1 MKHKMRLKDEPF
13 YKIKDGSKTI
23 EMRLL
28 DEKRQLINLGDEIE
42 FARQENESEKICTI
56 VLALHKFKSFR
67 ELYEI
72 LDITKCGYNES
83 EKEKASYIDM
93 EEYYP
98 KEKQEKYGVVGI
110 EIERI

>member
-1 MKHKMRLKDEPF
+1 MKHKMRLKAEPF
-13 YKIKDGSKTI
+13 YKIKDGSKTV

-28 DEKRQLINLGDEIE
+28 DEKRQLIKTGDEIE
-42 FARQENESEKICTI
+42 FSRQENESEKICTR
-56 VLALHKFKSFR
+56 VLALHRFKSFK
-67 ELYEI
+67 ELYEK

-83 EKEKASYIDM
+83 EKASYTDM